1 MTWLNNVPPFHPN
14 VVVIRFRSA
23 VPNLG
28 SSSSRSL
35 LFNYGLPAFR
45 NPKMLHNLAWLASHD
60 LYVAQTWQVRQIL
73 RIWTKKE
80 VAAISVV
87 KAPKMPQFS
96 PPRLISK
103 VLAKTPLG
111 IIIGCYITDV
121 RCSAVKWLL
130 PETFRGPLISHSF
143 SPNGDAGFTL
153 SIFDCLH
160 GPRIHSDWNALAFP
174 FRDVSSNPFD

>member
-1 MTWLNNVPPFHPN
+1 MTWLTWTVFNNVPPFHPN

-23 VPNLG
+23 VPNPG

-35 LFNYGLPAFR
+35 LFDYGLPAFG
-45 NPKMLHNLAWLASHD
+45 NLKMLHNLAWLASHD

-96 PPRLISK
+96 PPWLISK
-103 VLAKTPLG
+103 VLAKTPLLAAPATFCGLEGTKITANASQYSRCGRINIHLEQPELVLLTHLG
-111 IIIGCYITDV
+111 IIIVCYITDV
-121 RCSAVKWLL
+121 RCSA
-130 PETFRGPLISHSF
+130 
-143 SPNGDAGFTL
+143 L
-153 SIFDCLH
+153 SSQLV
-160 GPRIHSDWNALAFP
+160 A
-174 FRDVSSNPFD
+174 V